1 MSSLRDAFDALRPEE
16 LWRSER
22 IKWRLFGEG
31 VLPAW
36 VADMDFPVAPPI
48 QETLRALIERNDLG
62 YHHVPLSPLLR
73 ETLVDRMATRFD
85 WHVEPRRVF
94 GLVNVVQGL
103 DASVLVHSR
112 PGEGVILQT
121 PIYPP
126 FLAAVTK
133 SGRRI
138 DESPLVPGPTRH
150 EIDFDQLRATIR
162 PDTRVFLFC
171 NPHNPSGRVFERTEL
186 EALGELAIEHDLI
199 LVSDEIHSDLTYPGH
214 THIPMASLGP
224 EIAERT
230 VTLTSATKAFNLAGL
245 PCAFAIFGGDRAQQ
259 PFRELPPHLLGHCG
273 ILGNAAT
280 IQAWTQGQPWLDE
293 VLAYLLENRDR
304 MVEFFAK
311 RLPDVRVLAPEATY
325 LAWLDCRALELGSD
339 PFEFF
344 LEHARVAL
352 SRGGDFG
359 TPGEGFARL
368 NFATSSAILAEIL
381 ERMAVA
387 LEGRDRSK

>member
-73 ETLVDRMATRFD
+73 ETLVERMATRFD

-325 LAWLDCRALELGSD
+325 LAWLDCRALELGGD

-344 LEHARVAL
+344 LQHAGVAL

-359 TPGEGFARL
+359 TPGEGFVRL
-368 NFATSSAILAEIL
+368 NFATSSAILTEIL

-387 LEGRDRSK
+387 LQGRDRSK